1 MRKYHCIIVDDD
13 EVARLKVVSIARLF
27 PALHIIDHFSSAASA
42 LAVIQK
48 EPVDILFLD
57 IDMPAITGL
66 ELRKK
71 FIEIPICVFITSH
84 PEHAVES
91 FALDTFDYLIKPL
104 RLERFQQ
111 TMARIEEFMQIRQKA
126 ALYES
131 SFGDDFIY
139 VKEGYERIKVKLY
152 EVSHIEALKDYS
164 ILVTPHKR
172 YCVLSSIGNLLKE
185 THFQSFVRIHRSFAV
200 QKQFVE
206 KVGTHTLV
214 LTNQTSLPI
223 GQSFK
228 GQLATVL

>member
-27 PALHIIDHFSSAASA
+27 PTLQIIDHFSSAAGA

-48 EPVDILFLD
+48 KPVDILFLD

-66 ELRKK
+66 QLRKK
-71 FIEIPICVFITSH
+71 LMEIPICVFITSH

-91 FALDTFDYLIKPL
+91 FALETFDYLIKPL

-111 TMARIEEFMQIRQKA
+111 TMARIEEFMKVREKA

-206 KVGTHTLV
+206 KVGTHSLV

-228 GQLATVL
+228 GQLAAVL

>member
-1 MRKYHCIIVDDD
+1 MRKYNCIIVDDD
-13 EVARLKVVSIARLF
+13 EVARLKVISIARLF
-27 PALHIIDHFSSAASA
+27 PALHIVNHFSSAASA
-42 LAVIQK
+42 LAVI
-48 EPVDILFLD
+48 EEAPIDILFLD

-71 FIEIPICVFITSH
+71 LMAIPICVFITSH

-104 RLERFQQ
+104 QLERFRQ
-111 TMARIEEFMQIRQKA
+111 TMTRIEEFMHVRQKA

-164 ILVTPHKR
+164 ILVTAHKR

-185 THFQSFVRIHRSFAV
+185 SHFKSFVRIHRSFAV
-200 QKQFVE
+200 QRQFVE
-206 KVGTHTLV
+206 RVGTQNLT
-214 LTNQTSLPI
+214 LTNQMSLPI

-228 GQLATVL
+228 SHVAAVL

>member
-27 PALHIIDHFSSAASA
+27 PTLHIIDHFSSAASA

-48 EPVDILFLD
+48 KPVDILFLD

-66 ELRKK
+66 QLRKK
-71 FIEIPICVFITSH
+71 LMEIPICVFITSH

-91 FALDTFDYLIKPL
+91 FALETFDYLIKPL

-111 TMARIEEFMQIRQKA
+111 TMARIEEFMKVREKA

-139 VKEGYERIKVKLY
+139 VKEGYERIKVRLY

-185 THFQSFVRIHRSFAV
+185 TPFQSFVRIHRSFAV

-206 KVGTHTLV
+206 KVGTHSLV

-228 GQLATVL
+228 GQLAAAL